1 MKKNIKFLIPL
12 LLLCYSC
19 VPLGYPIPEFAK
31 TKIQFN
37 GDFSNADKVEVIVKD
52 TNCSTDRPCTTQ
64 TFILDP
70 KNTSIQVIPGSKS
83 ITIVQSKDGKIISQ
97 NNFDQTSLINK
108 DLAIN
113 VNTSASPVS
122 SSQPTV
128 SSEPTSSASTNNP
141 SSTPSN
147 VEVTSTPIVT
157 VTSTPTSTAI
167 PTPTVSPTATPNGSG
182 GNNTGGSFPPNTGG
196 GGISTPDIKVSATVA
211 PDNTGVN

>member
-128 SSEPTSSASTNNP
+128 SSSASTNNP